1 MKRFSVKAGHLR
13 YPVLFEPDGNTLAR
27 IIGRVGQIVVVSNP
41 TVFALHGQAF
51 IRAFLPARTPIIPIM
66 IGDGEHYK
74 NRRTVSELYD
84 HFFDIGLSRGDMVIA
99 LGGGVVGDTA
109 GFAAAT
115 FKRGVRLLQAPTTL
129 LAMVDSSI
137 GGKVGINHAR
147 GKNLIG
153 AFYQPEAV
161 VVRPIWLSTLG
172 RREIVEGLAE
182 IIKAGFL
189 SGDRQLLAA
198 AAFNVD
204 HHTRL
209 NDQLARLAYRAMHY
223 KAGIVARDV
232 GDHNRRLILNFGHT
246 FAHAIEKVEG
256 FRRYRHGEAVMAGM
270 AGAIYLSN
278 LAGFLSDCLM
288 RRELERLI
296 PWIGELKLLKKDP
309 GDYFRPM
316 LVDKKCANGILR
328 FILLR
333 GGAGRPTITPVSS
346 RPMILKAIARMQT
359 FVNRGGHE

>member
-1 MKRFSVKAGHLR
+1 MKRFSVEAGHVR
-13 YPVLFEPDGNTLAR
+13 YPVLFEPDRNTLAR
-27 IIGRVGQIVVVSNP
+27 IIDRAGQIVIVSNP
-41 TVFALHGQAF
+41 TVFALHGPAF
-51 IRAFLPARTPIIPIM
+51 IDDFLPRRTPIIPIM
-66 IGDGEHYK
+66 IGDGERYK
-74 NRRTVSELYD
+74 NRRTVSELHD
-84 HFFDIGLSRGDMVIA
+84 HFFDIALSRGDLVIP

-182 IIKAGFL
+182 IIKGGFL
-189 SGDRQLLAA
+189 SGDRQLLSA
-198 AAFNVD
+198 AAFD
-204 HHTRL
+204 IEHHIQLIGR
-209 NDQLARLAYRAMHY
+209 LARLAYRAMHY
-223 KAGIVARDV
+223 KGGIVARDI
-232 GDHNRRLILNFGHT
+232 GDHNRRMILNFGHT

-256 FRRYRHGEAVMAGM
+256 YRRYRHGEAVMAGM

-278 LAGFLSDCLM
+278 LAGFLSERLM
-288 RRELERLI
+288 RRELERLL
-296 PWIGELKLLKKDP
+296 PWINELKPLKNAP

-316 LVDKKCANGILR
+316 LVDKKSENGILR

-333 GGAGRPTITPVSS
+333 GGAGRPAIIPVRSQ
-346 RPMILKAIARMQT
+346 PMILEAIARMKA
-359 FVNRGGHE
+359 FINRGRQE